1 MIFLLNIIILN
12 KQLSKVCHLNET
24 DDKNMFIVEEQ
35 WYKVTFT
42 WHLNS
47 VVKNI

>member
-12 KQLSKVCHLNET
+12 KQLSKVWRLKKT

-35 WYKVTFT
+35 
-42 WHLNS
+42 
-47 VVKNI
+47 